1 MVKFYIIQIRLDNIT
16 IDKVSEKWHEKMKK
30 ELKTK

>member
-1 MVKFYIIQIRLDNIT
+1 MVKFYIIQITLGNIT
-16 IDKVSEKWHEKMKK
+16 IDKVPEKWREKVRK